1 MKKLINNAV
10 LFTTLLILLGCVP
23 GTSSNV
29 QTRHR
34 STSTLEYFN
43 SATFDESLSNAMKQ
57 ENGKIEVSVLTPFS
71 PNNVPERLDTWFTV
85 IREKGGKVEVK
96 PIDGER
102 IVAEEV
108 ASLILFLYS
117 VYQLVETQLRYLPAE
132 NYNATLLYRRDESG
146 EALVEKI
153 VFSHK

>member
-1 MKKLINNAV
+1 M
-10 LFTTLLILLGCVP
+10 
-23 GTSSNV
+23 
-29 QTRHR
+29 
-34 STSTLEYFN
+34 EYFN